1 MRSMQIA
8 AILRDM
14 LAQHPLLI
22 VFDILALMTAAGCFV
37 VLVREAVLFRGYRSL
52 KRITK
57 SLRATLRGSV
67 FRDGTD
73 LVISGFYRGI
83 PTVVR
88 FSFAENTPEMNLW
101 MKIASGLNLFISHK
115 SSKATDG
122 RVRIPTRDAWFD
134 ERFTIRTDNPNDA
147 LALLSDSRAFSELKK
162 LCCSPGTSL
171 ALGRESLELS
181 ELTIPQPNTLKHLT
195 GHMDSL
201 AETAVRVGA
210 ISNLDPSRNKIYVP
224 DRYLLARAALVVL
237 AIAGSL
243 EVYSAV
249 HRYAL
254 NSEAP
259 SYGDSAIKM
268 STVPEEDQLLIP
280 GFDAWRLAGPEDF
293 DPATVTWMREHGNE
307 INGRIIGYF
316 GGPDKPAGRSYFF
329 VPNDPA
335 RHGDFRFVLLTDGH
349 PAIDGAYPQILAA
362 ILVPKS
368 KLTSI
373 AWQAPDNIPAAPDGD
388 GIMMIR
394 RSGDTDSATIFFL
407 NGGRLQTKIPADY
420 LSLAIH

>member
-1 MRSMQIA
+1 MQIA
-8 AILRDM
+8 ATLRDM

-57 SLRATLRGSV
+57 SLRAILRGSV

-73 LVISGFYRGI
+73 LVISGFYQGI

-210 ISNLDPSRNKIYVP
+210 ISNLDSSRNKIYVP
-224 DRYLLARAALVVL
+224 DRYLLARAALVML

-254 NSEAP
+254 SSAAP
-259 SYGDSAIKM
+259 SYGDSATKM
-268 STVPEEDQLLIP
+268 SPVLEEDQQLIP
-280 GFDAWRLAGPEDF
+280 GFDAWRLASPEDF
-293 DPATVTWMREHGNE
+293 DPSTVTWMREHGNDV
-307 INGRIIGYF
+307 NGRIIGYF
-316 GGPDKPAGRSYFF
+316 GGSDQPAGRGFF
-329 VPNDPA
+329 LVPNDPA
-335 RHGDFRFVLLTDGH
+335 RHGDFRFVLLEEGH
-349 PAIDGAYPQILAA
+349 AVIDGGYSKVQAA
-362 ILVPKS
+362 ILVPKV
-368 KLTSI
+368 KLASVV
-373 AWQAPDNIPAAPDGD
+373 WQSADKNAPVPPDGD
-388 GIMMIR
+388 GVMMIY
-394 RSGDTDSATIFFL
+394 RSGDTNSATIFFL
-407 NGGRLQTKIPADY
+407 SDGKPQMKIPADY